1 MGLFSFP
8 EIPENAVLFPT
19 GNFRKCTPEFLV
31 EWNMPEEEETHS
43 EERQSEPLIRTA
55 DSISLGN

>member
-1 MGLFSFP
+1 MRLFSFP
-8 EIPENAVLFPT
+8 EIPENAVSFPT

-31 EWNMPEEEETHS
+31 EWKIPEEEETPG
-43 EERQSEPLIRTA
+43 EERQSEPLIQTA